1 MYETVLNHSG
11 NWKRAKTTHIVCKIA
26 GEDSPI
32 KLTNDPK
39 GAGNK
44 HAEKKLIK
52 KLKEKIKAKKKGKRL
67 EITIYINNSPCSDSK
82 HKCTEKLINFLEKN
96 KHVRLKMFVANLYNI
111 RRESCKDE
119 KHYKLVNPDVHKA
132 NYKGLKKLMQHDRCE
147 IMAFTKDVWEEL
159 LNFVTVSDE
168 CKKQL
173 LREYCNEMDGNDR
186 SREEKDRRIQEDLDN
201 I

>member
-1 MYETVLNHSG
+1 
-11 NWKRAKTTHIVCKIA
+11 
-26 GEDSPI
+26 
-32 KLTNDPK
+32 
-39 GAGNK
+39 
-44 HAEKKLIK
+44 
-52 KLKEKIKAKKKGKRL
+52 
-67 EITIYINNSPCSDSK
+67 
-82 HKCTEKLINFLEKN
+82 
-96 KHVRLKMFVANLYNI
+96 MFVANLYNI

-186 SREEKDRRIQEDLDN
+186 SREKEDRRIQEDLDN